1 MNLKDEVFIT
11 ERVSFGKFI
20 DRIYRNNNY
29 YVGKHL
35 EKYNLNK
42 SEYKYLIQIYLNE
55 GICQDDIVNRLKVDK
70 YEVAK
75 GIKSLIEKGYIYKE
89 KDNIDKR
96 KHRLYIT
103 EKGNNIKDGFIEIL
117 RESSE
122 ILTKGF
128 TDKEKNIALELL
140 IRMAQNICDE
150 TMKLKNNR

>member
-1 MNLKDEVFIT
+1 MGIKDEEFIT
-11 ERVSFGKFI
+11 EKVSFGKFI

-70 YEVAK
+70 YEVAR
-75 GIKSLIEKGYIYKE
+75 GIKSLIEKGYVYKE
-89 KDNIDKR
+89 KDSIDKR

-103 EKGNNIKDGFIEIL
+103 EKGNSIRDGFTAIL

-128 TDKEKNIALELL
+128 KEEEKDLVLGFL
-140 IRMAQNICDE
+140 IRMAQNICEE
-150 TMKLKNNR
+150 TIKLKNNK